1 MAHQEERFVPK
12 GAMAFFVAL
21 MAVAAV
27 LWFWIYYIAQSRT
40 M

>member
-1 MAHQEERFVPK
+1 MAHQEEHFVPK

-21 MAVAAV
+21 MAVAAIV
-27 LWFWIYYIAQSRT
+27 WFWIYCLAQSRA

>member
-21 MAVAAV
+21 MAVATV